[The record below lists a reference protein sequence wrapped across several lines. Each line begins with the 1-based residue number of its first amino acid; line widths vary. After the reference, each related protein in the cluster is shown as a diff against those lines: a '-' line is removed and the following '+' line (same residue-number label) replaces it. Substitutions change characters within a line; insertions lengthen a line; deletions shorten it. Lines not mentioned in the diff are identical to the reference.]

1 VEASHVFTRSKRG
14 TEEVASGASSL
25 SPKHRRCLI
34 LVDGK
39 KTLRELAACFRPGEL
54 GTLLRELVE
63 RGLLDAPTGDSL
75 DAIEK
80 AAGAI
85 GLIDEARFL
94 DIQSRAMKEITER
107 AGPAGSAVVMQ
118 IRACARA
125 EQLRIALRS
134 VERILVAVIGPE
146 DARDFVRRIG
156 QELMGG

>member
-1 VEASHVFTRSKRG
+1 MFIRSKRG
-14 TEEVASGASSL
+14 SEEVASGAASL

-63 RGLLDAPTGDSL
+63 RGLLEAPVGESL

-94 DIQSRAMKEITER
+94 DIQARAMKEVTER

-118 IRACARA
+118 IRACARP

-134 VERILVAVIGPE
+134 VERILLVLIGPE